1 LNAGASGL
9 WFVKGG
15 VEGVVMDAAMA
26 LLRSWQGAND
36 IL

>member
-1 LNAGASGL
+1 LNVGASGL

-15 VEGVVMDAAMA
+15 GGEVVMDVAMPMQQ
-26 LLRSWQGAND
+26 SWQEAND